1 MMETERLT
9 LRGWCDAD
17 VDPFHA
23 MGNDPEV
30 MRYLG
35 PPMSRADAL
44 SAADRQNV
52 FIASHGYCFWAIER
66 KADGA
71 FLGFCGIKPGPEGT
85 PIVDELEIGWRL
97 HRDAWGQGYA
107 REAAEAVIAWAW
119 TNTDEP
125 EITAMTVAD
134 NTNSWGLMERLGMR
148 RDHGGDFDHPAVPD
162 GSPLKRHLV
171 YRIARPAISR
181 RAKS

>member
-1 MMETERLT
+1 MIETERLI
-9 LRGWCDAD
+9 LRGWRQAD

-35 PPMSRADAL
+35 PPMIHAEAE
-44 SAADRQNV
+44 SAVQRQNDLM
-52 FIASHGYCFWAIER
+52 AHHGYCFWALER

-85 PIVDELEIGWRL
+85 PVADELEIGWRL
-97 HRDAWGQGYA
+97 RRDVWGQGYA
-107 REAAEAVIAWAW
+107 REAAEAAIAWAW
-119 TNTDEP
+119 ANTDDP
-125 EITAMTVAD
+125 AIAAMTVVA

-148 RDHGGDFDHPAVPD
+148 RDHGDDFDHPAVPD
-162 GSPLKRHLV
+162 GSPLKHHIV
-171 YRIARPAISR
+171 YRIARPTSP
-181 RAKS
+181 RAVP